1 MKSRRVPVIVGP
13 TASGKTAVSL
23 HLASIL
29 RGEIISA
36 DSRQV
41 FRFLDIGTAKPS
53 AHDRE
58 TIRHHCID
66 ERNPDQEFSAG
77 VFGERGR
84 AVVDDIFMRGFLP
97 IIVGGSGLYVR
108 SLVDGFFE
116 GPGADFEFRDALDA
130 RLKRGELPALI
141 DELRRVDPLTAAAI
155 DPTKPRRI
163 VRALEV
169 FHATGTPL
177 SALQSGRSIEVNF
190 TPLFFGLLWERQAL
204 YRRINARCEQMV
216 ADGLIG
222 EAEDLERRGYGPAL
236 NALNTVGYREA
247 FACLRGEISPEEM
260 LEQFKQNSR
269 RYAKRQMTWFRR
281 EKRVRWIPVHDGT
294 NPSEIAEIIAG
305 MFRTPLNDELP
316 AMRG

>member
-23 HLASIL
+23 HLASLL

-130 RLKRGELPALI
+130 RLKRG
-141 DELRRVDPLTAAAI
+141 
-155 DPTKPRRI
+155 
-163 VRALEV
+163 
-169 FHATGTPL
+169 
-177 SALQSGRSIEVNF
+177 ALQSGRSIEVNF